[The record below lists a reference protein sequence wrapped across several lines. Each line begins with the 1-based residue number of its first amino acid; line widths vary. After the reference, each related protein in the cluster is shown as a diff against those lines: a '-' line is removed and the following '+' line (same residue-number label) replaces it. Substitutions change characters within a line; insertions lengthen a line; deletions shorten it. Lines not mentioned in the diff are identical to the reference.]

1 MRILAG
7 GRVLLA
13 GQYQSQFLG
22 PQDALPEQFKILLC
36 LVDGAERRRQIQAKL
51 NRTPPACRS
60 GSGAALSRM
69 KRVLPALLICAIV
82 HATNVARGQSLEA
95 TFIKSVQADV
105 HSAVVDMP
113 RVISLPPAS
122 PESWETFWDTLPSSV
137 RLDEQRPVNDQAAQT
152 RRDPHKIELLK
163 VNSTANIRCGPFAS
177 AEIIGIAP
185 AGAEVQVGLRNSG
198 WVQIIDPWSLRT
210 GWIHSKFLAPSNTLS
225 APAGA
230 IVG

>member
-13 GQYQSQFLG
+13 GQYQSQFHG

-36 LVDGAERRRQIQAKL
+36 LLDGAERRRQIQAKL
-51 NRTPPACRS
+51 NRTPPACPS
-60 GSGAALSRM
+60 GSGAALKSRM
-69 KRVLPALLICAIV
+69 KRMLPALLICAIV
-82 HATNVARGQSLEA
+82 HATNVARGHSLEA

-105 HSAVVDMP
+105 HSAVVDVP

-163 VNSTANIRCGPFAS
+163 VNSTAKRSGPFAS

-185 AGAEVQVGLRNSG
+185 AGAEVQVGWRNSG
-198 WVQIIDPWSLRT
+198 
-210 GWIHSKFLAPSNTLS
+210 
-225 APAGA
+225 
-230 IVG
+230 